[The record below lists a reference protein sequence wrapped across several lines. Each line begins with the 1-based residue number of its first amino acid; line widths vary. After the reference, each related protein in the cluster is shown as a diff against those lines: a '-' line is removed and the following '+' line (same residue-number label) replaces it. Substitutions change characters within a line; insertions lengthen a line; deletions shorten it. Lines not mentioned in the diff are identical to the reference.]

1 MDQGQLLIGLISVI
15 IMFIP
20 IGGLLWKISRIVFN
34 VDKNSADIDKLGKM
48 IRDRDDRFDQRLVE
62 TESKL
67 SNLEIIM
74 GRMEEK
80 INSILKFYEK

>member
-1 MDQGQLLIGLISVI
+1 
-15 IMFIP
+15 MFIP
-20 IGGLLWKISRIVFN
+20 IGGLLWKISRIVFT
-34 VDKNSADIDKLGKM
+34 VDKNTADIDKLGTM
-48 IRDRDDRFDQRLVE
+48 IRDRNDRFDQRLVE
-62 TESKL
+62 NESKL

>member
-1 MDQGQLLIGLISVI
+1 
-15 IMFIP
+15 MFIP
-20 IGGLLWKISRIVFN
+20 IGGLLWKISRIVFTVGEN
-34 VDKNSADIDKLGKM
+34 TADIDKLGDM
-48 IRDRDDRFDQRLVE
+48 IRKRNDKFDERLIE

-67 SNLEIIM
+67 SNLEVIM